1 LQSPVSPAS
10 LASLRSRLA
19 AQATSPIPPAED
31 PPIDPQGLAE
41 DPATDNRFLAIE
53 HSVAIQSDLLAKISQ
68 QLQDVLASRS
78 AEAPRSIHPP
88 PPVPADAPSPRHD
101 GPSIPSYFSS
111 AAQESTNIALRRAP
125 LPNGTPPADSQDI
138 LGEVFKEASPSKT
151 LTPDTDG
158 KSSTIPK
165 AQLLLNLSEIDCT
178 DFDQLKYLSFL
189 LHSAREECNQKA
201 ASTSNDIKSTNNDAL
216 ADPTN
221 DPTFCYYLN
230 LYTVLNE
237 AYTFVN
243 NHIINLFGPDGIVHH
258 KISPEMSSLCYLPP
272 GSTIT
277 TIEINFRAHLG
288 YVAAARY
295 NLGPSPTPEALAA
308 ATLNVLWTVFNPDP
322 DFLKPP
328 KLARVLADIR
338 TAENMQAAINRSR
351 ERESSPLKGS
361 GGGTKPKTSKG
372 SGGGA
377 GAEATPR
384 KGTDQETKNLY
395 KLGGN
400 KSVVRL
406 YSPGAVHP
414 SQYEE
419 PGMTCMLCGAPS
431 HRAQTCEQ
439 AINDHQHFATESK
452 LCSLLSNG
460 KPGGWPSVV
469 AAFNGLQK
477 ASAEGQKNLLFKGK

>member
-1 LQSPVSPAS
+1 MSVSKQQRQRSTRSPVAKNDSEDTDDELESSSPGGGSPLPTGTEHSLQSPVSPAS

-31 PPIDPQGLAE
+31 PPTDPQGLAE

-68 QLQDVLASRS
+68 QLQDVLAPRS

-125 LPNGTPPADSQDI
+125 LPNATPPADPQDI
-138 LGEVFKEASPSKT
+138 FGEVFKEASPSKT

-178 DFDQLKYLSFL
+178 DFEQLKYLSFL

-272 GSTIT
+272 GCTIT
-277 TIEINFRAHLG
+277 TSEINFRAHLG

-322 DFLKPP
+322 TSSSPP
-328 KLARVLADIR
+328 NSLGSSPTFAPPRACKRPSTEAANEKAPPSREAAVGPSPRPAKGAGGGQGQRPHLAREPTKKQR
-338 TAENMQAAINRSR
+338 TSTRSGATNP
-351 ERESSPLKGS
+351 SS
-361 GGGTKPKTSKG
+361 
-372 SGGGA
+372 A
-377 GAEATPR
+377 FTPR
-384 KGTDQETKNLY
+384 VPSTPASTKNL
-395 KLGGN
+395 
-400 KSVVRL
+400 
-406 YSPGAVHP
+406 A
-414 SQYEE
+414 
-419 PGMTCMLCGAPS
+419 
-431 HRAQTCEQ
+431 
-439 AINDHQHFATESK
+439 
-452 LCSLLSNG
+452 
-460 KPGGWPSVV
+460 
-469 AAFNGLQK
+469 
-477 ASAEGQKNLLFKGK
+477 